1 MTTPL
6 KVRRT
11 LIASTKL
18 EEIYD
23 YSCDNWGK
31 KVAKKYLMEIEAVI
45 QQAALDHGGT
55 KKNPKFSRRFTYSPA
70 RRHLI
75 FFEVKDDTLFVA
87 TIFHG
92 VMDIK
97 ERLAEEMA
105 DIQREMTED

>member
-1 MTTPL
+1 MTMPL

-23 YSCDNWGK
+23 YSYNNWGEK
-31 KVAKKYLMEIEAVI
+31 IAKKYLMDIETVI
-45 QQAALDHGGT
+45 QQAALDYGGT
-55 KKNPKFSRRFTYSPA
+55 KKNPEFSRRFSYSPA
-70 RRHLI
+70 RRHFI
-75 FFEVKDDTLFVA
+75 FFDVKEDTLFVA
-87 TIFHG
+87 TVFHG

-105 DIQREMTED
+105 EIQREMTED